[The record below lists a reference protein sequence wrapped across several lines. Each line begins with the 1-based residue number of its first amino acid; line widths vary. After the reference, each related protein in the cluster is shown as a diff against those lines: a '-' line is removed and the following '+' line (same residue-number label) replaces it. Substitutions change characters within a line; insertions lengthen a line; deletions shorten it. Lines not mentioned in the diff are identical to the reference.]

1 MWWIVVTL
9 LVLGVLLMLVEMLL
23 IPGVGVAGF
32 LSLGS
37 LGVAC
42 WYAFSAISTAA
53 GWWTS
58 LAAVLLLGVMM
69 FFALRAKTWRRFE
82 LKTEVTSK
90 MGTESVG
97 GFRGI
102 TISNCVFDR
111 CRGLALECVD
121 GGTVEDITVSNI
133 VMRDICTAPLFL
145 RLGHRGRGPEGRG
158 PGVLRRIKLSHIIV
172 DGADARYASPFV
184 GMSATC

>member
-23 IPGVGVAGF
+23 IPGIGVAGF

-82 LKTEVTSK
+82 LTTEVTSK
-90 MGTESVG
+90 RGTESEGVHVG
-97 GFRGI
+97 DRGVAY
-102 TISNCVFDR
+102 TRLAPMGTGRFGTLSCEVKSFDNTMV
-111 CRGLALECVD
+111 AA
-121 GGTVEDITVSNI
+121 GTPVVAIEENK
-133 VMRDICTAPLFL
+133 PLVKPL
-145 RLGHRGRGPEGRG
+145 TQ
-158 PGVLRRIKLSHIIV
+158 
-172 DGADARYASPFV
+172 A
-184 GMSATC
+184 

>member
-23 IPGVGVAGF
+23 IPGIGVAGF

-90 MGTESVG
+90 MGTESEGVHVG
-97 GFRGI
+97 DRGVAY
-102 TISNCVFDR
+102 TRLAPMGTGRFGALSCEVKSFDNTMV
-111 CRGLALECVD
+111 AA
-121 GGTVEDITVSNI
+121 GTPVEVVAIEENK
-133 VMRDICTAPLFL
+133 PLVKPL
-145 RLGHRGRGPEGRG
+145 TQ
-158 PGVLRRIKLSHIIV
+158 
-172 DGADARYASPFV
+172 A
-184 GMSATC
+184 